1 MKLADLFDNLY
12 RPLRLRGRSPRTTQ
26 LYHSTFRTF
35 AKGIGHEPTL
45 ADLDEL
51 VLAKY
56 LELRVTQ
63 VTPHSAERERVSL
76 MALARFAW
84 ERRLLEVLPVCPPAP
99 LPERIPTAWTIEDMK
114 RLMFLAEIP
123 ATYGRPGDLKRKG
136 QTTGM
141 FAKIIPAIV
150 ATVWDTGE
158 RIGALLEC
166 RADDFQRPTLVVKAE
181 YRKGKKKAKLMNLS
195 EETCDR
201 LEVSIAAGDGIK
213 LFPWPLTPSYLCTV
227 FGRVVKAAGLERDD
241 VARGQR
247 FHQVRRTALSH
258 FAALGGDATLM
269 AGHSESK
276 TTRRWYLD
284 PRLTERGPKPCDVL
298 PRLSDGADPSSTENA
313 A

>member
-1 MKLADLFDNLY
+1 MKLVDLFENLY
-12 RPLRLRGRSPRTTQ
+12 RPLRLRGRSPRTSK
-26 LYHSTFRTF
+26 LYHCTFRAF
-35 AKGIGHEPTL
+35 ERGIGHEPTL

-63 VTPHSAERERVSL
+63 VSPHSAERERIAL
-76 MALARFAW
+76 MALARLAW

-99 LPERIPTAWTIEDMK
+99 VPERIPTAWSIDDMK
-114 RLMFLAEIP
+114 RLMALAEIP
-123 ATYGRPGDLKRKG
+123 ATYGKPGDLRRFG
-136 QTTGM
+136 RTPEM

-166 RADDFQRPTLVVKAE
+166 RADDFDRPTLMVKAE
-181 YRKGKKKAKLMNLS
+181 YRKGKKKAKLMKLS

-201 LEVSIAAGDGIK
+201 IEVSIAAGDGTM
-213 LFPWPLTPSYLCTV
+213 LFPWPLTPGYLCTV

-298 PRLSDGADPSSTENA
+298 PRLSGGVDGSSAEDA

>member
-1 MKLADLFDNLY
+1 MKLIDLFENLY
-12 RPLRLRGRSPRTTQ
+12 RPLRLRGRSANTSR
-26 LYHSTFRTF
+26 LYHCTFRAF
-35 AKGIGHEPTL
+35 ARGIGHVPTL

-56 LELRVTQ
+56 LEQRAVEVSPLTAEKERTQ
-63 VTPHSAERERVSL
+63 L
-76 MALARFAW
+76 MALARLAW
-84 ERRLLEVLPVCPPAP
+84 ERRLLEVLPVCLPSPV
-99 LPERIPTAWTIEDMK
+99 PERIPTAWTIDDMK
-114 RLMFLAEIP
+114 RLMTLAAIP
-123 ATYGRPGDLKRKG
+123 ATYGKAGDLKRHG
-136 QTTGM
+136 RTPEI

-166 RADDFQRPTLVVKAE
+166 RTDDFHRPALMVKAE
-181 YRKGKKKAKLMNLS
+181 YRKGKKNAKLMNLS

-201 LEVSIAAGDGIK
+201 IEVSIAAGDGTK
-213 LFPWPLTPSYLCTV
+213 LFPWPLVPSYLCTV

-298 PRLSDGADPSSTENA
+298 PRLTESGANGGQ
-313 A
+313 

>member
-1 MKLADLFDNLY
+1 MKLVDLFENLY
-12 RPLRLRGRSPRTTQ
+12 RPLRLRGRSPKTSK
-26 LYHSTFRTF
+26 LYHCTFRAF
-35 AKGIGHEPTL
+35 ARGIGHEPTI

-63 VTPHSAERERVSL
+63 VTPYSAERERIAL

-99 LPERIPTAWTIEDMK
+99 LPERIPTAWTIEDMQ
-114 RLMFLAEIP
+114 RIMALAEIP
-123 ATYGRPGDLKRKG
+123 ATYGRPGDLRHKG
-136 QTTGM
+136 RTPEM

-166 RADDFQRPTLVVKAE
+166 RVDDYQRPALTVKAE

-201 LEVSIAAGDGIK
+201 IEVSIAAGDGTR
-213 LFPWPLTPSYLCTV
+213 LFPWGLSDTYLYRT
-227 FGRVVKAAGLERDD
+227 FGKVVKAAGLERDD

-258 FAALGGDATLM
+258 FAALGGDATAM

-284 PRLTERGPKPCDVL
+284 VRLTERGPKPCDIL
-298 PRLSDGADPSSTENA
+298 PRIGGAT
-313 A
+313 